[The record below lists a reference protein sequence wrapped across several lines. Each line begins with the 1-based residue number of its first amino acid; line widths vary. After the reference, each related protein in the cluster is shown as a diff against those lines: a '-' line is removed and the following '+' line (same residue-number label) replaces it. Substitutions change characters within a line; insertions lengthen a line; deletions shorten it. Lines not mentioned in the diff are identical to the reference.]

1 MMTDPIADMLTRL
14 RNAIMAHKSEVVMP
28 FSKLKMNIL
37 SLLQKEGYLSNV
49 EKIEDGKFPEL
60 KVTIKYNDAR
70 ESAINSIKRVS
81 KPGQKIYAKHTE
93 LPVVLNNYGI
103 AIISTSKG
111 LMTNV
116 EAKKQ
121 GLGGEVVCEVY

>member
-1 MMTDPIADMLTRL
+1 MTDPIADMLTRL